1 MKRLEQTNIEE
12 DQLQKIL
19 TKLLP
24 QPHKKNKQ

>member
-24 QPHKKNKQ
+24 QTNKKNKQ